1 MGIIKS
7 ENGGSLLRGRGNV
20 TSPVLPYFCPHPE
33 SSRTPAPSC
42 LPSPSPA
49 PPRPPP
55 LPGSDITGRPGG
67 VRRRRARAQAPR
79 AEEAAAAAA
88 EAAAAAAGAEEEAPD
103 AAQEPGTPEC
113 PLPERSAPEA
123 VRGPR
128 GDVSR
133 GGADL
138 GSGLGGASIRDAW
151 GQMRSVGAPDGFAPC
166 QAPRA
171 PSLLVCSSA
180 ECLLEAAWLRP
191 HVPR

>member
-1 MGIIKS
+1 MGRIKS
-7 ENGGSLLRGRGNV
+7 ENGWGGGAGWLFRGRGSV

-88 EAAAAAAGAEEEAPD
+88 EAAAAAGAEEEAPD

-123 VRGPR
+123 ALWNSESWVRKATWRVKEP
-128 GDVSR
+128 S
-133 GGADL
+133 
-138 GSGLGGASIRDAW
+138 
-151 GQMRSVGAPDGFAPC
+151 FC
-166 QAPRA
+166 QAA
-171 PSLLVCSSA
+171 PITARLQLNNG
-180 ECLLEAAWLRP
+180 
-191 HVPR
+191 